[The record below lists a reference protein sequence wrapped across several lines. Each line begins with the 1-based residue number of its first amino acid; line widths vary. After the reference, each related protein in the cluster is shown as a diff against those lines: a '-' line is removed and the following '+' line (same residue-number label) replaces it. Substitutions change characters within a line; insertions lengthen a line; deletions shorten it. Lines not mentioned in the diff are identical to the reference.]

1 MKTIAK
7 DEFHDLLCRMADAA
21 TLKGKDMTPEPEN
34 DWVEY
39 DPHDLKTHPKEGALV
54 EAQYESGR
62 HGEATYSHECGGFST
77 TFRFGETPDET
88 TVKRWRYK

>member
-1 MKTIAK
+1 M
-7 DEFHDLLCRMADAA
+7 EAA
-21 TLKGKDMTPEPEN
+21 ANAEERRSGERQNQANVTTREEN

-39 DPHDLKTHPKEGALV
+39 DPKDLKTHPKEGALV

-62 HGEATYSHECGGFST
+62 HGEATYSDECGGFSK

>member
-1 MKTIAK
+1 VTT
-7 DEFHDLLCRMADAA
+7 RQ
-21 TLKGKDMTPEPEN
+21 EN

-39 DPHDLKTHPKEGALV
+39 DPHDLNTHPEEGALV

-62 HGEATYSHECGGFST
+62 HGEATYSHECGGFSK